1 MWIVAIA
8 WMYVALLM
16 ALAEATSTQGS
27 ILGAII
33 TFVMYG
39 VAPLA
44 LVKYLKAPPAR
55 RRVRRA
61 AEEAQWRAQQ
71 AAEVQAAENLFK
83 HSPPESPEVA
93 SGSTQTDAGSL
104 PAGDGIAAERKEP

>member
-39 VAPLA
+39 VGPLA
-44 LVKYLKAPPAR
+44 LVMYLIGTPAR

-61 AEEAQWRAQQ
+61 AEEAEWRAQQ
-71 AAEVQAAENLFK
+71 AAAAEA
-83 HSPPESPEVA
+83 A
-93 SGSTQTDAGSL
+93 SSSTRADAGSL

>member
-33 TFVMYG
+33 TFAMYG
-39 VAPLA
+39 VGPLA
-44 LVKYLKAPPAR
+44 LVMYLIGTPAR

-61 AEEAQWRAQQ
+61 AEEAEWRAQQ
-71 AAEVQAAENLFK
+71 AAASEAA
-83 HSPPESPEVA
+83 SS
-93 SGSTQTDAGSL
+93 STQADAGSL
-104 PAGDGIAAERKEP
+104 PAGDGIATERKEP

>member
-39 VAPLA
+39 VGPLA
-44 LVKYLKAPPAR
+44 LVMYLIGTPAR

-61 AEEAQWRAQQ
+61 AEEAEWRAQQ
-71 AAEVQAAENLFK
+71 AAAVEAA
-83 HSPPESPEVA
+83 SS
-93 SGSTQTDAGSL
+93 STQTDAGSL
-104 PAGDGIAAERKEP
+104 PAGDGIATERKEP

>member
-39 VAPLA
+39 VGPLA
-44 LVKYLKAPPAR
+44 LVMYLIGTPAR

-61 AEEAQWRAQQ
+61 AEEAEWRAQQ
-71 AAEVQAAENLFK
+71 TAAAEAA
-83 HSPPESPEVA
+83 SS
-93 SGSTQTDAGSL
+93 STQADAGSL

>member
-8 WMYVALLM
+8 WMYVAVMM

-39 VAPLA
+39 VGPLA
-44 LVKYLKAPPAR
+44 LVLYLMGTPAR
-55 RRVRRA
+55 RRARRA
-61 AEEAQWRAQQ
+61 AEEAEWRAQQ
-71 AAEVQAAENLFK
+71 AAESRTQDGQTGVSAGGEGLTQA
-83 HSPPESPEVA
+83 
-93 SGSTQTDAGSL
+93 DAGSL
-104 PAGDGIAAERKEP
+104 TPGDRLATERKEP

>member
-33 TFVMYG
+33 TLVMYG
-39 VAPLA
+39 VGPLA
-44 LVKYLKAPPAR
+44 LVLYLMGTPAR

-61 AEEAQWRAQQ
+61 AEEAEWHAQQ
-71 AAEVQAAENLFK
+71 AAAAE
-83 HSPPESPEVA
+83 A
-93 SGSTQTDAGSL
+93 SSASTQADAGSL

>member
-39 VAPLA
+39 VGPLA
-44 LVKYLKAPPAR
+44 LVMYLIGTPAR

-61 AEEAQWRAQQ
+61 AEEA
-71 AAEVQAAENLFK
+71 E
-83 HSPPESPEVA
+83 
-93 SGSTQTDAGSL
+93 
-104 PAGDGIAAERKEP
+104 

>member
-39 VAPLA
+39 VGPLA
-44 LVKYLKAPPAR
+44 LVMYLIGTPAR

-61 AEEAQWRAQQ
+61 AEEAEWRAQQ
-71 AAEVQAAENLFK
+71 AAAAEA
-83 HSPPESPEVA
+83 A
-93 SGSTQTDAGSL
+93 SSSTQTDAGSL
-104 PAGDGIAAERKEP
+104 SASDGIATERKEP

>member
-39 VAPLA
+39 VGPLA
-44 LVKYLKAPPAR
+44 LVMYLIGTPAR

-61 AEEAQWRAQQ
+61 AEEAEWRAQQ
-71 AAEVQAAENLFK
+71 AAAAEA
-83 HSPPESPEVA
+83 A
-93 SGSTQTDAGSL
+93 SSSSQTDAGSL
-104 PAGDGIAAERKEP
+104 PAGDGIATERKEP

>member
-39 VAPLA
+39 VGPLA
-44 LVKYLKAPPAR
+44 LVMYLIGTPAR
-55 RRVRRA
+55 RHVRRA
-61 AEEAQWRAQQ
+61 AEEAEWRAQQ
-71 AAEVQAAENLFK
+71 AAAAEA
-83 HSPPESPEVA
+83 A
-93 SGSTQTDAGSL
+93 SSSTQTDAGSL
-104 PAGDGIAAERKEP
+104 PAGDGIATERKEP

>member
-39 VAPLA
+39 VGPLA
-44 LVKYLKAPPAR
+44 LVMYLIGTPAVCRISLLMVLRLRSMSALVPPEPDFMPR
-55 RRVRRA
+55 P
-61 AEEAQWRAQQ
+61 
-71 AAEVQAAENLFK
+71 LS
-83 HSPPESPEVA
+83 SPPIS
-93 SGSTQTDAGSL
+93 
-104 PAGDGIAAERKEP
+104 IR

>member
-39 VAPLA
+39 VGPLA
-44 LVKYLKAPPAR
+44 LVMYLIGTPAR

-61 AEEAQWRAQQ
+61 AEEAEWSAQQ
-71 AAEVQAAENLFK
+71 AAAAEA
-83 HSPPESPEVA
+83 A
-93 SGSTQTDAGSL
+93 SSSTQTDAGSL

>member
-27 ILGAII
+27 ILGAVI

-39 VAPLA
+39 VGPLA
-44 LVKYLKAPPAR
+44 LVMYLIGTPAR
-55 RRVRRA
+55 RRARRA
-61 AEEAQWRAQQ
+61 AEEAEWRAQQ
-71 AAEVQAAENLFK
+71 AAADSAQA
-83 HSPPESPEVA
+83 
-93 SGSTQTDAGSL
+93 DAGGLTS
-104 PAGDGIAAERKEP
+104 GDGVAPERKEP